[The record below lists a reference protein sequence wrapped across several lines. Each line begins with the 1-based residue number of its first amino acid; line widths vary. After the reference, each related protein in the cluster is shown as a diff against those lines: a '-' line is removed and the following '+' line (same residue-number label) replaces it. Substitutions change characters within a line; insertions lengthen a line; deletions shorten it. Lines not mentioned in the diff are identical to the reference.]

1 MKPLA
6 LLHIVFVICACLV
19 ACNDDDPITPN
30 NTNTQEQLP
39 PITTIGAGTF
49 GCKVNGKVWLAKS
62 NKTGWPPTYASVD
75 KNNDLL
81 INISGDMVVEPNF
94 FHMIGIQF
102 YYIEK
107 KTNYLLNILKDSFP
121 NANYIDMNHNQFWRT
136 SSIVGGA
143 VNILRFDTTIQILSG
158 TFYFDCV
165 NKATGEILKVTDGRF
180 DMHYTY

>member
-6 LLHIVFVICACLV
+6 LLLILLALSAGFV
-19 ACNDDDPITPN
+19 ACNDDDPIVPN

-49 GCKVNGKVWLAKS
+49 GCKVNGKVWVAQS

-75 KNNDLL
+75 KNNNLL
-81 INISGDMVVEPNF
+81 INISGDMVVEPDF

-107 KTNYLLNILKDSFP
+107 KTNYPLNLLKDSFP
-121 NANYIDMNHNQFWRT
+121 NANYIDMSDNQFWRT
-136 SSIVGGA
+136 SSILGGG
-143 VNILRFDTTIQILSG
+143 VNIFRFDTTIQILSG
-158 TFYFDCV
+158 TFYFDCI
-165 NKATGEILKVTDGRF
+165 NKETNDTMHITDGRF